1 MRIFISSYFKK
12 HFKTYIDY
20 LDHYWIQYFE
30 KRNIFFNLFQI
41 LSQIQKNLINDIK
54 KSDLI
59 ILPGGNDIF
68 GKNSLFKTR
77 FKIEKELLNLSI
89 RKRIPLLGVCR
100 GMQVINMYFGGNMK
114 KIKGH
119 MNTRHPVSIKK
130 NYLENQELL

>member
-54 KSDLI
+54 K
-59 ILPGGNDIF
+59 
-68 GKNSLFKTR
+68 
-77 FKIEKELLNLSI
+77 
-89 RKRIPLLGVCR
+89 
-100 GMQVINMYFGGNMK
+100 VI
-114 KIKGH
+114 
-119 MNTRHPVSIKK
+119 
-130 NYLENQELL
+130 

>member
-30 KRNIFFNLFQI
+30 KEIFFQFIPNSLPN
-41 LSQIQKNLINDIK
+41 SKNLINDIK

-68 GKNSLFKTR
+68 GKNSLFKTDLR
-77 FKIEKELLNLSI
+77 L
-89 RKRIPLLGVCR
+89 
-100 GMQVINMYFGGNMK
+100 K
-114 KIKGH
+114 K
-119 MNTRHPVSIKK
+119 S
-130 NYLENQELL
+130 Y